1 MRWAELV
8 AITAASNLVVCA
20 QAARDFDPHDLSG
33 HWNRT
38 SRFQTFSNVWSGQG
52 PTQGTEEAPFT
63 AAGKARFEK
72 NKPGYGP
79 RAVPPAVGNDPMGT
93 CDPLGI
99 PRLLNTE
106 VISPHQTMEIV
117 QVPGRM
123 IQFFEWHHDWR
134 EVFTD
139 GRKLPSADEVDPS
152 WNGTSIGRWDGDVF
166 VVSSIGFD
174 DRTWLDKFGYPHSEN
189 MRLEERYRRRDRD
202 TLELTMTL
210 TDPETYTRPWVSD
223 TKVFRIDREKSKRW
237 DEQIYCVPTEEYK
250 FNQRVRDVAGGK
262 ESKQ

>member
-1 MRWAELV
+1 MGRTGCGYRGIHSGGA
-8 AITAASNLVVCA
+8 CA
-20 QAARDFDPHDLSG
+20 GPRGFRSARFVGALESDQPVSDL
-33 HWNRT
+33 
-38 SRFQTFSNVWSGQG
+38 SNVWSGQG

-63 AAGKARFEK
+63 EAGKARFEK

-79 RAVPPAVGNDPMGT
+79 RAVPPAFGNDPMGT

-139 GRKLPSADEVDPS
+139 GRKLPL
-152 WNGTSIGRWDGDVF
+152 R
-166 VVSSIGFD
+166 
-174 DRTWLDKFGYPHSEN
+174 
-189 MRLEERYRRRDRD
+189 
-202 TLELTMTL
+202 
-210 TDPETYTRPWVSD
+210 
-223 TKVFRIDREKSKRW
+223 
-237 DEQIYCVPTEEYK
+237 
-250 FNQRVRDVAGGK
+250 
-262 ESKQ
+262 

>member
-1 MRWAELV
+1 MGR
-8 AITAASNLVVCA
+8 AICDHGGIQSGGVRTGRSGFRS
-20 QAARDFDPHDLSG
+20 ARFVRALESD
-33 HWNRT
+33 
-38 SRFQTFSNVWSGQG
+38 QG

-63 AAGKARFEK
+63 EAGKARFEK

-79 RAVPPAVGNDPMGT
+79 RAVPPAIGNDPMGT

-139 GRKLPSADEVDPS
+139 GRKRPSPDEVARRSYYLYVRGQRSRLSLGAVDSHHRFLPAADRPR
-152 WNGTSIGRWDGDVF
+152 GM
-166 VVSSIGFD
+166 VVPLRRQRA
-174 DRTWLDKFGYPHSEN
+174 DR
-189 MRLEERYRRRDRD
+189 
-202 TLELTMTL
+202 
-210 TDPETYTRPWVSD
+210 RPCPGSG
-223 TKVFRIDREKSKRW
+223 
-237 DEQIYCVPTEEYK
+237 P
-250 FNQRVRDVAGGK
+250 
-262 ESKQ
+262 